1 MNHRKSGRILSRGR
15 NQRRALFKTMLGS
28 LIVRE
33 RIETTQAK
41 AKELKNMIDQLVN
54 KAKKASDETRRVAV
68 IRELRRHLPLMAVE
82 KLMTTD
88 FISRFSVRESGYT
101 RVVKLEARKGDGAEM
116 AVIEFV

>member
-1 MNHRKSGRILSRGR
+1 MSRGR

-33 RIETTQAK
+33 HIETTEAK

-54 KAKKASDETRRVAV
+54 KAKQASDEGKRVST

-82 KLMTTD
+82 KLLLPD
-88 FISRFSVRESGYT
+88 FVSRFSVRVSGYT
-101 RVVKLEARKGDGAEM
+101 RVVKLEARKGDGAKM